1 MARRT
6 QYAIAARDGAR
17 FGGTGTSQPLTP
29 GRPRRL
35 APQAHIGQAAGSGH
49 FVQLEVPAQV
59 NAMIDRHLEL
69 TD

>member
-1 MARRT
+1 MKREPSHHLPPAGP
-6 QYAIAARDGAR
+6 I
-17 FGGTGTSQPLTP
+17 
-29 GRPRRL
+29 RL

-69 TD
+69 TG